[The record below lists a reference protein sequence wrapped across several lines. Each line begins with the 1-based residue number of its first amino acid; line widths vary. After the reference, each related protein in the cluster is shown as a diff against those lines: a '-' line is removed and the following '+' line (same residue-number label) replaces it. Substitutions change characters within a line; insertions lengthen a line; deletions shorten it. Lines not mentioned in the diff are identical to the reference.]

1 MTIAEAVAE
10 FSLRHPDAPATLLPA
25 GEGIVLGLSGAL
37 DMKISH
43 DVDSLLS
50 EVIDLAE
57 VGQLFTV
64 DLAKV
69 DYISST
75 GVGSLVMAL
84 TRARKRNITL
94 KLRDITD
101 KVRSV
106 FDLLGFLQFFGESRT
121 HE

>member
-1 MTIAEAVAE
+1 MTIAEIVAE
-10 FSLRHPDAPATLLPA
+10 FSFRHPGAPATLLPT

-43 DVDSLLS
+43 DVDGLLS
-50 EVIDLAE
+50 AIIDLAE
-57 VGQLFTV
+57 VGKPIII
-64 DLAKV
+64 DLGKV

-121 HE
+121 HG

>member
-1 MTIAEAVAE
+1 VQEA
-10 FSLRHPDAPATLLPA
+10 PGKP
-25 GEGIVLGLSGAL
+25 I
-37 DMKISH
+37 I
-43 DVDSLLS
+43 
-50 EVIDLAE
+50 IDL
-57 VGQLFTV
+57 G
-64 DLAKV
+64 KV
-69 DYISST
+69 DFISST

-121 HE
+121 HG

>member
-1 MTIAEAVAE
+1 MTIAETVAE
-10 FSLRHPDAPATLLPA
+10 FSSRHPEAPAVMLPTDK
-25 GEGIVLGLSGAL
+25 GIALGLSGAL
-37 DMKISH
+37 EMRISH
-43 DVDSLLS
+43 DIDGLLS
-50 EVIDLAE
+50 AVIDLAE
-57 VGQLFTV
+57 VGQPLVV
-64 DLAKV
+64 DLGRV

-94 KLRDITD
+94 SLRDLTD